1 MYSNMHTPRTHARTH
16 ARTHT
21 STHQAVFCDGPGGAG
36 LELRIAIGGHGWS
49 NLTVGPHLAPFP
61 LAAGEHV
68 SLRVLL
74 DRSVAEV
81 TPPPT
86 PHPLLTLTP
95 S

>member
-1 MYSNMHTPRTHARTH
+1 MHTPRARTRKHARTH
-16 ARTHT
+16 AHTHAHT

-36 LELRIAIGGHGWS
+36 LELRLAIGGYGWS

-81 TPPPT
+81 TPPHPT
-86 PHPLLTLTP
+86 P

>member
-1 MYSNMHTPRTHARTH
+1 MYSNMHTHR
-16 ARTHT
+16 T

-36 LELRIAIGGHGWS
+36 LELRLAIGGDGWS

-81 TPPPT
+81 TPPT
-86 PHPLLTLTP
+86 PHPPDPHP

>member
-1 MYSNMHTPRTHARTH
+1 MYSNMHTPRTH